1 MSLSTPASL
10 ARYRQRLQAFNRELA
25 SRGQVLVC
33 SNAVLVDRG
42 TSPPPCDSCGGLRSV
57 TSFTPAPPSP
67 FPLHLH
73 PLSEDRKSLYL
84 LSIAP
89 SGSKQNGLRGRLGKL
104 SAVRFPTGPSLT
116 VRGCV
121 VSLTLVLPPLL
132 FPAAMSFT
140 APWSVRV
147 DVVRVWEQANACK

>member
-1 MSLSTPASL
+1 MSLNTPASL

-57 TSFTPAPPSP
+57 TSFTNPHP
-67 FPLHLH
+67 HLH
-73 PLSEDRKSLYL
+73 PPSENRKSLYL

-89 SGSKQNGLRGRLGKL
+89 AGSKQNGLRGRLGKL

-147 DVVRVWEQANACK
+147 DVVRVWEQANAWK

>member
-1 MSLSTPASL
+1 MSRNTPASS
-10 ARYRQRLQAFNRELA
+10 ARYRQRWQAFNRELA
-25 SRGQVLVC
+25 SRGQVLVR

-42 TSPPPCDSCGGLRSV
+42 PSPPPCDSCGGLRSV
-57 TSFTPAPPSP
+57 TSFTPPPP
-67 FPLHLH
+67 P
-73 PLSEDRKSLYL
+73 PLSTSTHYRRTGRGFTCCPSLQRVEAERAAR
-84 LSIAP
+84 STR
-89 SGSKQNGLRGRLGKL
+89 QL

-121 VSLTLVLPPLL
+121 VSLTLVLPPLF

-147 DVVRVWEQANACK
+147 DVVRVWEQANTWK